1 MRPERRQQGFT
12 LIEVMVALVI
22 VALSLGAI
30 TSAVSQMASAAITM
44 QQRTYANWIGHNK
57 ITELRL
63 ANVLPEV
70 SETDGDLTFAGR
82 EWLWTANISETGV
95 ENLFRVD
102 VTVSLAASGD
112 VIRTVTGFI
121 GEPVQPGIANA
132 AWSGLAGPGDVD
144 VDDDGEPGDETD
156 GEGPADAGEG
166 QEAER

>member
-1 MRPERRQQGFT
+1 MRVERRERGFT

-30 TSAVSQMASAAITM
+30 TAAVSQMASAAITM
-44 QQRTYANWIGHNK
+44 QERTYASWIGHNK

-70 SETDGDLTFAGR
+70 SESDGDLTYAGR
-82 EWLWTANISETGV
+82 EWLWTATISETGV

-102 VTVSLAASGD
+102 VLVSLAASGAA
-112 VIRTVTGFI
+112 IRTVTGFI

-132 AWSGLAGPGDVD
+132 AWSGLAGPGGSD
-144 VDDDGEPGDETD
+144 EPGDDDDRTRGD
-156 GEGPADAGEG
+156 PDAGPGTE
-166 QEAER
+166 Q